1 MSIVDKL
8 GLDVSKAVGLLLVLC
23 LILLICAIVQ
33 SVRLNLMIRKY
44 KKFMAKEAG
53 TSFERRM
60 LDRISRVTE
69 LEEQYDKMQNDM
81 RTIERAVRSSYQ
93 KCSIVKYN
101 AFREAT
107 GNISFVLCL
116 LDHNNS
122 GILLNSMY
130 ANDGCYSYIKELKF
144 GNCEIPLSEEETQ
157 ALKEAISKGNILR
170 EKDLFA

>member
-1 MSIVDKL
+1 MKLLDAL
-8 GLDVSKAVGLLLVLC
+8 GLEVGTAVSILLVLS
-23 LILLICAIVQ
+23 LILLVAVIVLG
-33 SVRLNLMIRKY
+33 VRLGEMIRKY
-44 KKFMAKEAG
+44 KRFMAKEAG
-53 TSFERRM
+53 ASFERRM
-60 LDRISRVTE
+60 LDRITRVGE

-157 ALKEAISKGNILR
+157 ALKEAIAKGNILR